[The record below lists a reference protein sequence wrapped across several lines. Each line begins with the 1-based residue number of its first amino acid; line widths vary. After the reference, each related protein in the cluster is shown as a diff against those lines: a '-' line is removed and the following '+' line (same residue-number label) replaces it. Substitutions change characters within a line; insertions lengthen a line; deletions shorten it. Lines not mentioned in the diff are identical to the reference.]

1 MNIRIFLYLMC
12 AFLLVSWGWN
22 QYREV
27 KEMRE
32 LQGKWWDVARDRP
45 SVGHG
50 DMTTTVYDGSKGM
63 VLRSNDGGNVEWV
76 EINWSADTDRLESR
90 QTMRVYGTYDCK

>member
-45 SVGHG
+45 SVGRE
-50 DMTTTVYDGSKGM
+50 GM